1 MPLRKRH
8 SKRNKPSRIR
18 SRTRTRTRKYERVM
32 RCHGRDTMRNRCSR
46 NGKCVQRGG

>member
-8 SKRNKPSRIR
+8 SKRNKPSKI
-18 SRTRTRTRKYERVM
+18 RTRKYAHVM
-32 RCHGRDTMRNRCSR
+32 RCNGRHTMRHKCSR